1 MKPHRIETLDDPRV
15 AVYRNLRDFELRR
28 KQGLFL
34 AEGRENV
41 RCLIERSPLFPD
53 SVFVTDSALEG
64 LRNTLEGLATSV
76 PIFVAEPRVL
86 DAVAGFH
93 LHRGA
98 LAAGRAGESP
108 AFEDVLPAD
117 SAPSRIVVV
126 EQVAAADNL
135 GAIFRNAQ
143 AFGADAVLLGPRSAD
158 PLYRKAI
165 RVSMGAT
172 LCLPHAQIA
181 PWPGALDR
189 LRDRG
194 YAILAL
200 HPDPRAPGS
209 RSLDDLDPAAL
220 RRCALVLGAEGTGIS
235 APALHRVDTP
245 VRIGMAPGVDSINVA
260 AASAIALHA
269 LGVSR

>member
-34 AEGRENV
+34 AEGRANV
-41 RCLIERSPLFPD
+41 RCLIERSPLRPD

-64 LRNTLEGLATSV
+64 LRKTLEALAASV
-76 PIFVAEPRVL
+76 PVFVAEPRVL

-98 LAAGRAGESP
+98 LAAGREGESLS
-108 AFEDVLPAD
+108 FEAVLSAD
-117 SAPSRIVVV
+117 SEPSRIVVV
-126 EQVAAADNL
+126 EQVADATNL

-143 AFGADAVLLGPRSAD
+143 AFGADAVLMGPRSAD

-172 LCLPHAQIA
+172 LCLPHARIA
-181 PWPGALDR
+181 PWPGALGR

-200 HPDPRAPGS
+200 HPNPRTPGS
-209 RSLDDLDPAAL
+209 RSLEDLDPSVL

-235 APALHRVDTP
+235 EPALCRVDTT